1 MGPEKRMSC
10 IDVISIRN
18 KSMSIW
24 ISCTS
29 VQCLKKLPS
38 IPIPRDIYTKPVNS
52 EEKLL
57 IVIIIWSAYLKTIRH
72 FYHDLRT
79 FIIILSDSST
89 HVILNVS
96 LIELSEMKNR
106 SRYEVIAA
114 ILKSANKEETR
125 TKIMYKAMLS
135 NDQCKIYLDSLLQS
149 GLIQEVDNGAK
160 IVYRT
165 SSKGDKFL
173 SYYDQMKELLPVG
186 IEDNLTEEYYRL
198 SV

>member
-1 MGPEKRMSC
+1 ML
-10 IDVISIRN
+10 
-18 KSMSIW
+18 
-24 ISCTS
+24 T
-29 VQCLKKLPS
+29 
-38 IPIPRDIYTKPVNS
+38 
-52 EEKLL
+52 
-57 IVIIIWSAYLKTIRH
+57 
-72 FYHDLRT
+72 T

-89 HVILNVS
+89 HVKWNVG

-135 NDQCKIYLDSLLQS
+135 NDQCKVYLDSLLHS
-149 GLIQEVDNGAK
+149 GLIQEVDNGTK
-160 IVYRT
+160 IVYRIT
-165 SSKGDKFL
+165 AKGDKFL